1 MLNRS
6 EVNDGMEEVTF
17 TRREGEQTIR
27 FPGHVSEREREGER
41 STYFGEN
48 GPRVRASRV
57 SGLAFEP
64 RINTVSSRRRGEKL
78 RFRVRE
84 RERVIH
90 ETRNRYRFVSFFFS
104 ISSLS
109 RGFFNRDEK
118 KQRCLLIKVIEGC
131 K

>member
-90 ETRNRYRFVSFFFS
+90 ETRNRYRFVSFFFQS
-104 ISSLS
+104 LLFREDFLIETKKSS
-109 RGFFNRDEK
+109 G
-118 KQRCLLIKVIEGC
+118 IY
-131 K
+131 

>member
-78 RFRVRE
+78 RFHVRE
-84 RERVIH
+84 REK
-90 ETRNRYRFVSFFFS
+90 ETRNCYRFVSFFFQS
-104 ISSLS
+104 LLFREDFLIETKKSS
-109 RGFFNRDEK
+109 GV
-118 KQRCLLIKVIEGC
+118 C
-131 K
+131 

>member
-64 RINTVSSRRRGEKL
+64 RINTVSNRRRGEKL

-84 RERVIH
+84 RERKRREIVIASFH
-90 ETRNRYRFVSFFFS
+90 FFFQS
-104 ISSLS
+104 LLFREDFLIETKKSS
-109 RGFFNRDEK
+109 GV
-118 KQRCLLIKVIEGC
+118 C
-131 K
+131 

>member
-6 EVNDGMEEVTF
+6 EANDGMEEVTF

-27 FPGHVSEREREGER
+27 FPGHVSEREREREGER

-48 GPRVRASRV
+48 GPRVRVSRV

-84 RERVIH
+84 REK
-90 ETRNRYRFVSFFFS
+90 ETRNCYRFVSFFFQS
-104 ISSLS
+104 LLFREDFLIETKKSS
-109 RGFFNRDEK
+109 GV
-118 KQRCLLIKVIEGC
+118 C
-131 K
+131 